1 MSNFEAMIK
10 AEWRS
15 DYCVRIRPWSFG
27 LPSSFIIRHFENQ
40 LSFTT
45 NSLTSPPRPKTRR
58 FIFPPVPRCGT

>member
-15 DYCVRIRPWSFG
+15 DYWGRHSTLVIRAS
-27 LPSSFIIRHFENQ
+27 LVIRHFENQ

-58 FIFPPVPRCGT
+58 LIFSPVPRCGT